1 MLRDTVGRPM
11 EILLVEDNLADACLT
26 MEALREGQFEHRLT
40 LLRDG
45 LDALEFLRREG
56 KYARAPRPDLIL
68 LDLELPKMDGRDML
82 MEIHADPDLSAV
94 PVVVLT
100 VSQYHEEL
108 VVQEHLD
115 ADCYM
120 VKPIDWQGFLD
131 LVARFRR
138 RWAADVLLPLESR

>member
-1 MLRDTVGRPM
+1 M

-45 LDALEFLRREG
+45 IDALEFLRREG
-56 KYARAPRPDLIL
+56 KYVRAPRPDLIL
-68 LDLELPKMDGRDML
+68 LDLELPKLDGREVL
-82 MEIHADPDLSAV
+82 LEIHADPELSGV
-94 PVVVLT
+94 PVAVLT
-100 VSQYHEEL
+100 VSHYHEEL
-108 VVQEHLD
+108 VVQEHLA

-120 VKPIDWQGFLD
+120 VKPIDWPGFVE

-138 RWAADVLLPLESR
+138 RWAADVLLPMEAG